1 MKPPGRVDKS
11 RQAQSDNQVQYLT
24 RFKVFPTP
32 YLPPK
37 CKKSNKF
44 VSCVFF
50 CTSAYVLYDQNTVI
64 IYVNLMP
71 NYFSQYCMLGC
82 F

>member
-1 MKPPGRVDKS
+1 MTNRREGREGREREGERDRERGSRAKPGIQLVYY
-11 RQAQSDNQVQYLT
+11 N
-24 RFKVFPTP
+24 
-32 YLPPK
+32 
-37 CKKSNKF
+37 
-44 VSCVFF
+44 
-50 CTSAYVLYDQNTVI
+50 DQNTVI